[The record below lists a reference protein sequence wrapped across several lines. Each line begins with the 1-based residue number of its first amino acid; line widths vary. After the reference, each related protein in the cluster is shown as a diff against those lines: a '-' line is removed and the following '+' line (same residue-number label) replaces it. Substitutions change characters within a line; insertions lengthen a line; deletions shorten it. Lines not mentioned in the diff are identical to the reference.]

1 MKSTTFLSHW
11 KELRHLLVWVWLGNR
26 SLTTLYRKSLLR
38 NFQLIPTV
46 APNEAT
52 VLVSPNRATK
62 PSCFFFILKFAGFT
76 LHRMFHVT
84 MSLSHKIESS
94 HQKPLLLPLPAFA
107 QQVFSQQSRLS
118 SIQRRRYLLPL
129 LPSLF
134 RLTQD
139 KYSTTNPC
147 HVSVHPT

>member
-1 MKSTTFLSHW
+1 
-11 KELRHLLVWVWLGNR
+11 
-26 SLTTLYRKSLLR
+26 
-38 NFQLIPTV
+38 
-46 APNEAT
+46 
-52 VLVSPNRATK
+52 
-62 PSCFFFILKFAGFT
+62 
-76 LHRMFHVT
+76 MFHVT

-139 KYSTTNPC
+139 KVYRELDEIIVDYIPHLQQTEKTAVKTKINYFE
-147 HVSVHPT
+147 VNKI